1 MEKHDLLHVFPEYQ
15 EKIVQLKTEDVHFR
29 DLFDE
34 YHKVKNEVFL
44 IKTEEVITTDEYLK
58 ELKVK
63 LLHLKDEIYHI
74 LKGKK

>member
-1 MEKHDLLHVFPEYQ
+1 MENHDLLHVFPEYQ
-15 EKIVQLKTEDVHFR
+15 EKIVQLKTENDHFS

-34 YHKVKNEVFL
+34 YHKTKREVFS

-74 LKGKK
+74 LKG

>member
-1 MEKHDLLHVFPEYQ
+1 MENHDLLHVFPEYQ
-15 EKIVQLKTEDVHFR
+15 EKIVQLKTEDVHFSK
-29 DLFDE
+29 LFDE
-34 YHKVKNEVFL
+34 YHKTKGEVFS

-74 LKGKK
+74 LKG

>member
-74 LKGKK
+74 LKV

>member
-34 YHKVKNEVFL
+34 YQKVKNEVFL
-44 IKTEEVITTDEYLK
+44 IKTEEVVTTDEYLK

-63 LLHLKDEIYHI
+63 LLHLKDELYFL
-74 LKGKK
+74 LKR

>member
-15 EKIVQLKTEDVHFR
+15 EKIVQLKNENIHFS

-44 IKTEEVITTDEYLK
+44 IKTDEVITTDEYLK

-63 LLHLKDEIYHI
+63 LLHLKDELYFL
-74 LKGKK
+74 LKG

>member
-29 DLFDE
+29 NLFDE

-44 IKTEEVITTDEYLK
+44 IKTEEVVTTDEYLK

-63 LLHLKDEIYHI
+63 LLHLKDELYFL
-74 LKGKK
+74 LKG

>member
-15 EKIVQLKTEDVHFR
+15 KKIVQLKTEDVHFS

-44 IKTEEVITTDEYLK
+44 IKTEEVITK
-58 ELKVK
+58 RQMN
-63 LLHLKDEIYHI
+63 I
-74 LKGKK
+74 